1 MAAQA
6 GYRSSTRAFFG
17 TNVLVYG
24 DDAAYPGKQSTA
36 LDLIEAHL
44 LRRTGV
50 ISIQV
55 LQEYFVNTT
64 RKLGLDPSFAKSKIE
79 VFAKF
84 KVIVPD
90 VTDVLA
96 AVDLH
101 RLSHIPYWDALILR
115 CAKQGGCSIL
125 LTEDMQHGQVI
136 EGVRVVNP
144 FL

>member
-1 MAAQA
+1 MAPQA
-6 GYRSSTRAFFG
+6 RYSSSTRVFID

-24 DDAAYPGKQSTA
+24 DDAAYPEKQSTA

-44 LRRTGV
+44 LRQTGV

-64 RKLGLDPSFAKSKIE
+64 RKLGLDHSFAKSKIE
-79 VFAKF
+79 IFAKF

-101 RLSHIPYWDALILR
+101 RLNNTSYWDALILR
-115 CAKQGGCSIL
+115 CAKQGVCSVL
-125 LTEDMQHGQVI
+125 LSEDMRHGQVI
-136 EGVRVVNP
+136 DGVRIVNP
-144 FL
+144 FI